1 VTSPTSSRF
10 AVVLSA
16 NARMFVRNRGALFF
30 SLFLPI
36 LFMVIFGLIFGSA
49 GSTKPGLGVVG
60 SGPLVQGL
68 ESSNAVTLHR
78 LPTRDDA
85 LARVRS
91 GRYEAAVVVAGRHAT
106 LYFSNVY
113 PANAAMLRGLVSGV
127 ADRVSLAASGR
138 TPLVTLEAHAVETKT
153 LKYIDFLVPGLLA
166 MALAQSAVFGVA
178 GTLVSF
184 RERGI
189 FRRLRVTPLPLG
201 EFAFARVLTHLALA
215 VAQAVILLA
224 IGRIFFGVQLGLDV
238 AALLPLVVTGALCF
252 IAIGFFVG
260 SVARSQDAAAAI
272 ANVVTLPMIFLAGVF
287 FSLDTAPGWLQQV
300 ARVMPLTYLADG
312 LRDVAIRG
320 YSVAATLTDLGVL
333 AAVAVAVVALSLRFF
348 RWETA

>member
-1 VTSPTSSRF
+1 MRDSRF
-10 AVVLSA
+10 ATVLRA
-16 NARMFVRNRGALFF
+16 NVLMFLRNKGGMFF

-36 LFMVIFGLIFGSA
+36 LFMVIFGLIFGNA
-49 GSTKPGLGVVG
+49 GSQKSDLAVVG

-68 ESSNAVTLHR
+68 ASSGAVTLHR
-78 LPTRDDA
+78 LPTAQEA
-85 LARVRS
+85 LDRVRS
-91 GRYEAAVVVAGRHAT
+91 GHYEAAVVVTGTKAT
-106 LYFSNVY
+106 LYYSNVY
-113 PANAAMLRGLVSGV
+113 PATAAMLRGLVSGV
-127 ADRVSLAASGR
+127 ADRVSIAATGKP
-138 TPLVTLEAHAVETKT
+138 PLVTLTAHSVETKT

-215 VAQAVILLA
+215 LAQAAILLA
-224 IGRIFFGVQLGLDV
+224 IGRAFFGVHLGLDV
-238 AALLPLVVTGALCF
+238 VALIPLVAMGALCF

-260 SVARSQDAAAAI
+260 SVARTQDAAAAI
-272 ANVVTLPMIFLAGVF
+272 GNVVTLPMVFLAGVF

-300 ARVMPLTYLADG
+300 ARLMPLTYLADG

-320 YSVAATLTDLGVL
+320 HSLASTLPDLGILAGVTVGVVL
-333 AAVAVAVVALSLRFF
+333 LSLRFF